1 VRPLTAAWGLAAY
14 CLLLA
19 LILLNPSADL
29 PTRSVLWA
37 TEMGDAW
44 GAPAWAL
51 ASGRPEVLLNVAIVV
66 PVPLLGS
73 FVWRGWT
80 WRDWTAY
87 GFVASSAVELAQGLL
102 LPLRSASHMD
112 VVANTLGAAAGAV
125 VAALFAR
132 WRARERQPS
141 TR

>member
-1 VRPLTAAWGLAAY
+1 VRALTAVWALAAY
-14 CLLLA
+14 CLFLA
-19 LILLNPSADL
+19 LILLNPSAEV
-29 PTRSVLWA
+29 PTASVLRV
-37 TEMGDAW
+37 TEIADAM

-51 ASGRPEVLLNVAIVV
+51 ASGRPEFLLNVAIVV

-125 VAALFAR
+125 AAAFFAR

-141 TR
+141 AK